1 MELQWFVISVLVGF
15 EAAWMTLAVLNNVRH
30 AEHNRASVVAVMQ
43 MTWVAEDMPESYTA
57 FQHRR
62 CLSDAF
68 PHAAFRIVVMVE
80 CCTALALWVASI
92 TALLVAF
99 GMAAATIAAPVVV
112 LGSLAFCVPWAA
124 FLIGGEWFVYFATS
138 RSPQHTHFFLL
149 IWGILTL
156 IAISLLAA

>member
-1 MELQWFVISVLVGF
+1 MELQWFVVSVLVGI

-43 MTWVAEDMPESYTA
+43 MTWLAEDMPESYAA

-68 PHAAFRIVVMVE
+68 PHAAFRVVVTVE
-80 CCTALALWVASI
+80 CCAAFALWVASI

-99 GMAAATIAAPVVV
+99 GMAAAPIAAPIVV
-112 LGSLAFCVPWAA
+112 LGTLAFCVPWAS
-124 FLIGGEWFVYFATS
+124 FLIGVEWFVYFATP
-138 RSPQHTHFFLL
+138 RSPQYTHFFLL
-149 IWGILTL
+149 VWGILTL
-156 IAISLLAA
+156 IAVSLLAS